1 MYDWIYYVALGLV
14 LFLTAFSFA
23 SPKAKDDQS
32 EYTGNNP
39 NLPVMKEKPKM
50 PSKTLS
56 EKEYFGN
63 PNLPRYENP
72 PPPPLRSKPKT
83 QPAPNPKPNC

>member
-1 MYDWIYYVALGLV
+1 MYDWMYYVALGLV

-39 NLPVMKEKPKM
+39 NLPVMK
-50 PSKTLS
+50 
-56 EKEYFGN
+56 G
-63 PNLPRYENP
+63 P
-72 PPPPLRSKPKT
+72 PPQPPLRSRPKT
-83 QPAPNPKPNC
+83 RPAPNPKPNC